1 MRIEKHL
8 FTFLCFFIMSA
19 MTFAQ
24 ITVKGT
30 VKDKDD
36 LGIPGANIVVKG
48 TTNGTITDYDG
59 NFSISVPSEKSV
71 LVFSF
76 LGMQTQEVTVGN
88 KRIFNVVLKD
98 DTEVLD
104 EVVVVGYGTMKKS
117 DLTGAVSSFRPD
129 EKDAGKLTSIDNILQ
144 GKIAGL
150 SVGASVDAPG
160 AATSVT
166 IRGANSLR
174 GDNQPLYVIDNIP
187 QASTGEFANSGN
199 DGTFTIASNPLS
211 SLNPA
216 DIESIEVLKDASA
229 TAIYGS
235 RGANGVILITTKRG
249 KSGKPT
255 VTASA
260 NFTMADAARLLDMMD
275 LKEYA
280 IGRMIFGGKAANAV
294 GDDWKLQIEDPKTGE
309 LVWNDS
315 YQYYIDGNDI
325 YRKLGENSKLPGK
338 WRLLNPINWQKEIY
352 STAFSQNYSVTVNGG
367 NDKVTYF
374 TSASYKNIEGLVKGT
389 GLRQG
394 DLRLNLNA
402 DLSKSVKIAM
412 SLNGSIKENDMMSGG
427 NTTGG
432 ATGAVSNVAL
442 YSAPYI
448 RSEEEMELE
457 TPNLADRATV
467 WTWVDDYDDTTKEK
481 TFRGSLD
488 LTWNICKFLS
498 YNLRAGGN
506 IAIQDRDRWFNITL
520 WDGAAQ
526 NGYLTQ
532 SDFNRSNYS
541 VENVL
546 QFNHEV
552 KDIVSINAVAGITY
566 DAYQSLNTLIVGNNF
581 DMYDFRDKGMHMA
594 GNVEVKQ
601 PAQADYQ
608 LLSFLARANL
618 SFLNG
623 RYLLT
628 ASIRGDGSS
637 KFMKGKR
644 WAYFPAATVA
654 WRLEQE
660 EFIKNLEW
668 INQLKIRLGYG
679 ETGSQSIEPYS
690 TFSSYGT
697 TFINTPQGSNKPSQS
712 ANGSGDKLIGVVV
725 DKMPNDELKWERT
738 RSYNIGVDFSFL
750 KDRIGGTVDLYSK
763 TTYDLLIQRDLPPST
778 GYKSITINQG
788 SLRNK
793 GIEITLRGDIV
804 RTKDFTWG
812 VSGNISFNDPKILD
826 FGLPEKEWGT
836 GQFWKAYLGNSIGD
850 HFGEA
855 NIFIAGKAPGLFY
868 GYQTD
873 GIIQVDDPYLQQVTD
888 PSSINILKPGN
899 LKLIDQ
905 NGDHVINEKD
915 RVILGN
921 PNAKFTYGFQTEFTW
936 KDLTLSVSFNGV
948 YGNDILNTNNRY
960 FKLPS
965 NSSSMVYKSSYE
977 NMWREA
983 NPWIGAYA
991 SNTIPSF
998 SSVTPKVVL
1007 DQYIEDGSFLRCS
1020 DITLSYNLPSKAVSK
1035 IGFKNIGIYASVKN
1049 AFLVTNYTGYDPEV
1063 NSFAFDGTRPG
1074 IDLSSY
1080 PHTRSFIFGLNVT
1093 F

>member
-1 MRIEKHL
+1 MKFEKRYIVL
-8 FTFLCFFIMSA
+8 LCMLVVASA
-19 MTFAQ
+19 SFAQ
-24 ITVKGT
+24 IIVKGT
-30 VKDKDD
+30 VKGEDN
-36 LGIPGANIVVKG
+36 LSIPGVNVLIKG
-48 TTNGTITDYDG
+48 TTNATVTDLDG
-59 NFSISVPSEKSV
+59 KFSISVPSEKSV

-76 LGMQTQEVTVGN
+76 VGMKSQDVTVGKN
-88 KRIFNVVLKD
+88 RNLEIVLKENS
-98 DTEVLD
+98 EVLD
-104 EVVVVGYGTMKKS
+104 EVVVIGYGTMKKS

-129 EKDAGKLTSIDNILQ
+129 EKDVAKVASIDNLLQ

-150 SVGASVDAPG
+150 SVGASTEAPG
-160 AATSVT
+160 AASSVT

-187 QASTGEFANSGN
+187 QASAGEFANSGN

-260 NFTMADAARLLDMMD
+260 NFTLANAARLLEMMN

-280 IGRMIFGGKAANAV
+280 IGRMVFGGKAANAV
-294 GDDWKLQIEDPKTGE
+294 GDDWMLQITNPETGQLE
-309 LVWNDS
+309 WNDS

-338 WRLLNPINWQKEIY
+338 WRLLNPIDWQKEIY
-352 STAFSQNYSVTVNGG
+352 STAFSQNYSLTVNGG
-367 NDKVTYF
+367 SDKITYF
-374 TSASYKNIEGLVKGT
+374 TSASYKNIEGLVQGT

-394 DLRLNLNA
+394 DVRVNLNA
-402 DLSKSVKIAM
+402 DLSKSVKIAL
-412 SLNGSIKENDMMSGG
+412 SLNGSLKENDMMSGG

-442 YSAPYI
+442 YSAPYV
-448 RSEEEMELE
+448 RTEEEMELE

-467 WTWVDDYDDTTKEK
+467 WTWVDDYDDKTTEK
-481 TFRGSLD
+481 AFRGSLD
-488 LTWNICKFLS
+488 LTWQICKFLS
-498 YNLRAGGN
+498 YNLRTGGN

-532 SDFNRSNYS
+532 TDFNRNNYS

-546 QFNHEV
+546 QFNHKV
-552 KDIVSINAVAGITY
+552 QDIVDINAVAGLTY
-566 DAYQSLNTLIVGNNF
+566 DDYNSLNTLVVGNNF
-581 DMYDFRDKGMHMA
+581 DVYDFRSNGLHMA
-594 GNVEVKQ
+594 GNTEVKQ
-601 PAQADYQ
+601 PIQSDYQ

-618 SFLNG
+618 SFLDG

-637 KFMKGKR
+637 KFLKGNR

-654 WRLEQE
+654 WRMEQE
-660 EFIKNLEW
+660 KFMKSVRW
-668 INQLKIRLGYG
+668 IDQLKLRAGYG
-679 ETGSQSIEPYS
+679 ETGSQSIDPYS
-690 TFSSYGT
+690 TFASYGSS
-697 TFINTPQGSNKPSQS
+697 FVNTPQGATKPGQS

-725 DKMPNDELKWERT
+725 DKLPNDALKWERT
-738 RSYNIGVDFSFL
+738 RSYNVGIDFSFFQYRL
-750 KDRIGGTVDLYSK
+750 GGTIDLYSK
-763 TTYDLLIQRDLPPST
+763 TTNDLLIQKDLPPST
-778 GYKSITINQG
+778 GYKSIVINQG

-793 GIEITLRGDIV
+793 GVEITLNGDIV
-804 RTKDFTWG
+804 RTKNFTWKL
-812 VSGNISFNDPKILD
+812 SGNIAFNQPEILD

-836 GQFWKAYLGNSIGD
+836 GQYWKAYMGNSIGD

-855 NIFIAGKAPGLFY
+855 NIFIAGRAPGLFY
-868 GYQTD
+868 GYETD
-873 GIIQVDDPYLQQVTD
+873 GIIQENDPYLKEVTNT
-888 PSSINILKPGN
+888 SSINTLKPGN
-899 LKLIDQ
+899 LKFVDQ
-905 NGDHVINEKD
+905 NGDGVINEKD

-921 PNAKFTYGFQTEFTW
+921 PNAKFNYGFQTDFTW
-936 KDLTLSVSFNGV
+936 KDLTFSMTFNGV

-965 NSSSMVYKSSYE
+965 NSSSMVYKDSFY
-977 NMWREA
+977 NMWRGD

-998 SSVTPKVVL
+998 SSVTPKVVI
-1007 DQYIEDGSFLRCS
+1007 DEYIEDGSFLRCS
-1020 DITLSYNLPSKAVSK
+1020 DITLGYNLPKKIVSK
-1035 IGFKNIGIYASVKN
+1035 IGFKSVGIYASVKN
-1049 AFLVTNYTGYDPEV
+1049 AFLITKYTGYDPEV

-1074 IDLSSY
+1074 IDVSSY
-1080 PHTRSFIFGLNVT
+1080 PHTRSYIFGLNVS